1 MNIEKAKS
9 ENLPKNK
16 IGEKAEQFKKMIE
29 ARGGNMM
36 KRQSGGGISST
47 GNNEKTV
54 KIEHTR
60 NEGNTVDL
68 INNIKI
74 AKVTKKKPKKVNF
87 Q

>member
-1 MNIEKAKS
+1 MNLEKAKT

-16 IGEKAEQFKKMIE
+16 IGEKAEQFKKKME
-29 ARGGNMM
+29 SRGGNMM
-36 KRQSGGGISST
+36 KRQSGGGTSST

-68 INNIKI
+68 ITNIKI
-74 AKVTKKKPKKVNF
+74 SKVTKKKPKKVNF